1 MCHCQSRAKPGAGPL
16 PRRQPSLCK
25 LNTSTPADHPLLLF
39 VTQGHGRHLKMQNR
53 HPAPTTSPCG
63 FSARNTG
70 VACEVCGHAQW
81 REGRNSCGQQRNT
94 TLVKLNMLKNRLHLA
109 FEMGIGNQLAIGLGE
124 PKRNETKTGQ
134 VWKMLQPF
142 QTAQHQLKPIP
153 TVLWHVFL
161 KDNTPDRDSSGHK

>member
-1 MCHCQSRAKPGAGPL
+1 MSLSVESKAWSRPTAPPPAISL
-16 PRRQPSLCK
+16 QNSTLAHQP
-25 LNTSTPADHPLLLF
+25 LLF
-39 VTQGHGRHLKMQNR
+39 VTQGHGQHLKMQNR

-124 PKRNETKTGQ
+124 PKRNKTKTGQ
-134 VWKMLQPF
+134 VWEVLQPF
-142 QTAQHQLKPIP
+142 QTAQHQLKLIP
-153 TVLWHVFL
+153 TALWHVF
-161 KDNTPDRDSSGHK
+161 PEGQHS

>member
-1 MCHCQSRAKPGAGPL
+1 MITRIQNRFPHLCLAPCVIVSREQSLEQAHCPATSHLSA
-16 PRRQPSLCK
+16 K
-25 LNTSTPADHPLLLF
+25 LNTSTPAYHPLLLF

-124 PKRNETKTGQ
+124 RKRNKTKKVKCG
-134 VWKMLQPF
+134 KCCSRF
-142 QTAQHQLKPIP
+142 RQH
-153 TVLWHVFL
+153 
-161 KDNTPDRDSSGHK
+161 NTS